1 MAEMSW
7 QQALE
12 GSGHI
17 ASMVKRVLGSMTA
30 LHNVLQEAHMLTQAQ
45 LSRILR
51 LLRTIHW
58 SPGSVLIPS
67 SPVSSTVEFGDPTSH
82 ESRPGV
88 LQAAITWMLVFR
100 RS

>member
-58 SPGSVLIPS
+58 SPGSVLIPFHL
-67 SPVSSTVEFGDPTSH
+67 SPPQWSLEIRLHMRAGLGFYRQP
-82 ESRPGV
+82 
-88 LQAAITWMLVFR
+88 
-100 RS
+100 